1 MRVKP
6 MLELSISGGIESG
19 GIPCHDPESLASGF
33 VLRGLLG
40 SLFFVGH
47 VSAVECACIV

>member
-19 GIPCHDPESLASGF
+19 GIPCHDPESLASG
-33 VLRGLLG
+33 LLG

-47 VSAVECACIV
+47 VSAVECACIM